1 MTGATAG
8 GFTAGLLAS
17 PDPVA
22 AVRRVNLLGAVAV
35 GVGIS
40 FRVSLN
46 ARAFPFSGRVGA
58 NNSYFHELCYNSY
71 GQLTNRGYW
80 GGTGAVSY

>member
-1 MTGATAG
+1 MTGALAG
-8 GFTAGLLAS
+8 GFIAGLLAS
-17 PDPVA
+17 SDPGA
-22 AVRRVNLLGAVAV
+22 AVRQVNLLGAVAV
-35 GVGIS
+35 GVEIS
-40 FRVSLN
+40 FMVPLN
-46 ARAFPFSGRVGA
+46 AKAFPFSGRVGA